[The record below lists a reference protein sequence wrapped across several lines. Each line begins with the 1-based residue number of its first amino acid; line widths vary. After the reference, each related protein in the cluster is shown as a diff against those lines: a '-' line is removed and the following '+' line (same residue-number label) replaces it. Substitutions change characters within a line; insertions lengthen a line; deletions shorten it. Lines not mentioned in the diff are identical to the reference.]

1 MKFKNVVVVRFFLIV
16 VALRITPGTSIWL
29 ETFIILTLDIKVRKL
44 KSNMVN
50 QIISMFVK

>member
-16 VALRITPGTSIWL
+16 FALRITPGTSIWL

-50 QIISMFVK
+50 QVISMFVK